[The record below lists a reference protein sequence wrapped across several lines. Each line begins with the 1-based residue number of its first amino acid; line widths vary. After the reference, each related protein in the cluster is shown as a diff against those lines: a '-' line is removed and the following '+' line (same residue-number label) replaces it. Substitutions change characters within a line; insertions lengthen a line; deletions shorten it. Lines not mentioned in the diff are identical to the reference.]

1 MPIKLGDL
9 HLFDV
14 QELSKKFGVNPVTV
28 RGYMRS
34 GRLKGRKIGRKWYL
48 TEEAL
53 RDYFTLPGEVT
64 AEQPGKARNKA

>member
-34 GRLKGRKIGRKWYL
+34 GRLKGKKIGRKWYL

-53 RDYFTLPGEVT
+53 RAYFTLPGDEK
-64 AEQPGKARNKA
+64 AEGTGKAENKV